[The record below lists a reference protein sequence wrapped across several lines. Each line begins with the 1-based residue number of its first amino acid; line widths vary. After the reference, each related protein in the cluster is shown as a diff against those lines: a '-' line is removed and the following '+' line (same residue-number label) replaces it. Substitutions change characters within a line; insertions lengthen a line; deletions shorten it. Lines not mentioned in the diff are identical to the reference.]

1 VKHKSRTTT
10 WWNITYV
17 EIKTP
22 AENVIGNGDGY
33 PGTYTQY
40 PAEMV
45 IAHIGDKFHSD
56 RLSFISIML
65 DDSGSEDEDLE
76 PFIAGWETIQTGQ
89 YSKCGVQFDNTNCK
103 LTSSSRRLGES
114 IKMERKNLQQKAKRQ
129 QVREDTQEE
138 LYVLDDLI
146 MRDMEEQDERKMAQD
161 YLYPY
166 RLVRKTGPGV
176 SRTRKQDD
184 LFFLICL
191 FRTTREENQ
200 WSSHNVKLYCLV
212 SWMLFVF
219 PLLFLRHPSSTYYVV
234 LLCL

>member
-1 VKHKSRTTT
+1 VEHKSRTTT

-45 IAHIGDKFHSD
+45 IAHRGDKFHSD

-176 SRTRKQDD
+176 SRTRKQDVH
-184 LFFLICL
+184 FFFNLSI
-191 FRTTREENQ
+191 
-200 WSSHNVKLYCLV
+200 SHDKRRK
-212 SWMLFVF
+212 S
-219 PLLFLRHPSSTYYVV
+219 VV
-234 LLCL
+234 IP